1 MSNPRQRLLARNAI
15 SRRSPTFDVLR
26 KLGLTPGLQFCLD
39 AGDAASFASGQ
50 SWLDRSGN
58 GQDFFVGLNGSATAS
73 DPTFTGTAG
82 RLSSGE
88 YFACDGGDY
97 FTYDTA
103 NETWM
108 ESLHKDSALFSFACW
123 MYPAGSAANGLFG
136 TLGNSASNHGAQLL
150 CNTSNG
156 NVSYQ
161 VGNGSGTLALNA
173 SSNLGAVA
181 GAWQFFAVM
190 VNEAESRVVRM
201 RNLTAAETSS
211 AYGSPSSSAA
221 TSVFGVGQLGGGS
234 TPLPNGGRIAFAAAW
249 TGERTVKQMRD
260 FYALTSPRLLS
271 A

>member
-1 MSNPRQRLLARNAI
+1 MSTPHQRLLARNAI

-26 KLGLTPGLQFCLD
+26 KLGLTAGLQFCLD

-58 GQDFFVGLNGSATAS
+58 GQDFFVGLNGSVTAS
-73 DPTFTGTAG
+73 DPTHTGTPG

-103 NETWM
+103 NEAWM
-108 ESLHKDSALFSFACW
+108 ESLHKDSAAFSFACW
-123 MYPAGSAANGLFG
+123 MYPAGSAAQGIFG
-136 TLGNSASNHGAQLL
+136 TPGNNASNHGAQFL

-156 NVSYQ
+156 NVSFQ
-161 VGNGSGTLALNA
+161 VANGSGTLALNA
-173 SSNLGAVA
+173 SSNMGAAA

-190 VNEAESRVVRM
+190 VNEAEGRVVRM
-201 RNLTAAETSS
+201 RNLTAAETASTYS
-211 AYGSPSSSAA
+211 SPSASAA
-221 TSVFGVGQLGGGS
+221 ANVFGIGQIGNGQA
-234 TPLPNGGRIAFAAAW
+234 PLQSGGRMAFASAW

-260 FYALTSPRLLS
+260 LCLHTAPRFTGS
-271 A
+271 

>member
-1 MSNPRQRLLARNAI
+1 MSTLRQRIQARG
-15 SRRSPTFDVLR
+15 SPDRRVPAFNVLR
-26 KLGLTPGLQFCLD
+26 KLGLAPGLQFCLD

-58 GQDFFVGLNGSATAS
+58 GQDFFLGLNGSATAS

-97 FTYDTA
+97 FTYDTT

-108 ESLHKDSALFSFACW
+108 ENLHKDSALFSFACW
-123 MYPAGSAANGLFG
+123 MYPAGSAAQGFFG
-136 TLGNSASNHGAQLL
+136 TPGNSASNHGAQFL

-156 NVSYQ
+156 NVSFQ
-161 VGNGSGTLALNA
+161 VANGSGTLALSVATNM
-173 SSNLGAVA
+173 GAAA

-201 RNLTAAETSS
+201 RNLTAAETASTYS
-211 AYGSPSSSAA
+211 SPSSSAA
-221 TSVFGVGQLGGGS
+221 TNVFGIGQLGNGQS
-234 TPLPNGGRIAFAAAW
+234 PLPSGGRIGFAAAW

-260 FYALTSPRLLS
+260 LYALTAPRFLS